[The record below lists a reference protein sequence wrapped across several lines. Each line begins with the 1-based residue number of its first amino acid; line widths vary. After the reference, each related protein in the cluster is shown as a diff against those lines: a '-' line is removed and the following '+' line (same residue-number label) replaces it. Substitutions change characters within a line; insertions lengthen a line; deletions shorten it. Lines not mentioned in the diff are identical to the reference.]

1 MSIQRGDNNGRS
13 LSRHSMCD
21 VFVNRLMLRPKIIE
35 YKKCQ
40 QEGLIEQERAETRLY
55 NEWN

>member
-1 MSIQRGDNNGRS
+1 
-13 LSRHSMCD
+13 MCD
-21 VFVNRLMLRPKIIE
+21 VFVNRLMPRQKIIE

-40 QEGLIEQERAETRLY
+40 HEGLEEQERAETRLY